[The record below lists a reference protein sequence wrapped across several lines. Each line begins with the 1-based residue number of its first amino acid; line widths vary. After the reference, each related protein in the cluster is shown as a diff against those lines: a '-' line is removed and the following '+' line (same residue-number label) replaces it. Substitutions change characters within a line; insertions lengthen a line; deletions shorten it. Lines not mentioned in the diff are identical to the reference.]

1 MPVSIV
7 NSRDSDVSNAMD
19 GSALDDADGPAIG
32 SGSAPIPISSSS
44 GAGGKAKKRGVD
56 YKCESCA
63 KVRVPDHPHS
73 ATLELEYR
81 STATQTA

>member
-63 KVRVPDHPHS
+63 KVRVASYLTTLNASTISHYHS
-73 ATLELEYR
+73 
-81 STATQTA
+81 

>member
-1 MPVSIV
+1 M
-7 NSRDSDVSNAMD
+7 SNAMD

-63 KVRVPDHPHS
+63 KVRVAP
-73 ATLELEYR
+73 
-81 STATQTA
+81 